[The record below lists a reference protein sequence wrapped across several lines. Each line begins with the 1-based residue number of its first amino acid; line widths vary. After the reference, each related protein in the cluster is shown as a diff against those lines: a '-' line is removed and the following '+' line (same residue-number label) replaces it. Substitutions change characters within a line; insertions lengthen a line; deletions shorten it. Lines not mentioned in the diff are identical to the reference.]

1 MNRNVLAAV
10 SVMLLFFSAPAQA
23 DIEFTNDTQYFQ
35 VQGKTPAEL
44 YASILSHSMKIGG
57 KRTIA
62 SISTRLSQSGKAR
75 ETGSSCK
82 ANDDIIKLNFAVHRP
97 RAANEELM
105 PPEDRKNREQMY
117 AFIRSHEELHRQIQL
132 HCAEA
137 LTNDVAAIEEQ
148 SCRAVTNKTNLLW
161 PKMIT
166 ECDSKQKSFDDE
178 QTGMLLGHQFFID
191 AMHGRATQQTA

>member
-10 SVMLLFFSAPAQA
+10 SVMLQFFSAPAQA
-23 DIEFTNDTQYFQ
+23 DIEFTNDTQYFE

-75 ETGSSCK
+75 ETGNSCK
-82 ANDDIIKLNFAVHRP
+82 ANDGIIKLNFAVHRP

-105 PPEDRKNREQMY
+105 PPEDRKDREQMY
-117 AFIRSHEELHRQIQL
+117 AFIRSHEELHRQIRL

-148 SCRAVTNKTNLLW
+148 SCRAVT
-161 PKMIT
+161 KMIT

-178 QTGMLLGHQFFID
+178 QTGMLLGQQFFID